1 MFKAIVILAVVILL
15 YYYFAAGAPPEYSPP
30 EYSPPEY
37 VPVANVAQANSQVVQ
52 PVTAPMVGPIAA
64 ATQVAPVT
72 TVTQADTAWDV
83 ITPPQQ
89 AGNTWAEL
97 NSVCTS
103 KGKRLCNR
111 GEMCKNNAP
120 DGILQSMFKNT
131 AGVLLDNWFAVGD
144 AQNEWGTYN
153 TAGNRTCKTHTEV
166 AGSKPGWSGK
176 EADKHFFRAAKCC

>member
-1 MFKAIVILAVVILL
+1 MFKAIVIIVVVILL
-15 YYYFAAGAPPEYSPP
+15 YYYFAASAQP

-37 VPVANVAQANSQVVQ
+37 VPVANIAQANSQV
-52 PVTAPMVGPIAA
+52 
-64 ATQVAPVT
+64 APVT
-72 TVTQADTAWDV
+72 VSILGGTATATVTQADTAWDV

-97 NSVCTS
+97 NSVCAS

-111 GEMCKNNAP
+111 GEMCKNNKP

-166 AGSKPGWSGK
+166 AGSTPAWGNKKDAGNY
-176 EADKHFFRAAKCC
+176 FRAAKCC